1 MQQHQVTEQ
10 MFEPVRAEVV
20 KSRHGADDGPSGGQG
35 KGQEVTMQNMQ
46 VYNDFKQFP
55 HSKWE
60 PYNDPERCP
69 PGSYCD
75 VRGLDISEQL
85 DRLHKGG
92 AKKPMQFDLQNTWL
106 KGEQY
111 AHILQNQ
118 DRYCQTFG
126 VQKYDQKMHPE
137 SIYIDPQDGL
147 LYFVEGATIGSDFG
161 FPRLGIRKRFKWKK
175 MNFTTDLPKKD
186 PLVSYI
192 VASAVKCEKFFP
204 GSNNDGPVYRMHAVI
219 LKKRCAALQL
229 PPIDTKTSKNDSQ

>member
-1 MQQHQVTEQ
+1 
-10 MFEPVRAEVV
+10 
-20 KSRHGADDGPSGGQG
+20 
-35 KGQEVTMQNMQ
+35 
-46 VYNDFKQFP
+46 
-55 HSKWE
+55 
-60 PYNDPERCP
+60 
-69 PGSYCD
+69 
-75 VRGLDISEQL
+75 
-85 DRLHKGG
+85 
-92 AKKPMQFDLQNTWL
+92 
-106 KGEQY
+106 
-111 AHILQNQ
+111 
-118 DRYCQTFG
+118 
-126 VQKYDQKMHPE
+126 MHPE

-229 PPIDTKTSKNDSQ
+229 PPLDTKTSKNDSQQSQENDNAQVSFLSNLNLKFEFWFNRMQIRNSNLVLCMAEF

>member
-1 MQQHQVTEQ
+1 
-10 MFEPVRAEVV
+10 
-20 KSRHGADDGPSGGQG
+20 
-35 KGQEVTMQNMQ
+35 
-46 VYNDFKQFP
+46 
-55 HSKWE
+55 
-60 PYNDPERCP
+60 
-69 PGSYCD
+69 
-75 VRGLDISEQL
+75 
-85 DRLHKGG
+85 
-92 AKKPMQFDLQNTWL
+92 
-106 KGEQY
+106 
-111 AHILQNQ
+111 
-118 DRYCQTFG
+118 
-126 VQKYDQKMHPE
+126 MHPE

-229 PPIDTKTSKNDSQ
+229 PPLDAKTSKNDSQQSQENDNAQVSFLSSNLNLKFEFWFNRMQIRNSNLVLCMAEFWRNLARWRRPLAEIQVQQELQESRTLQARLDRPRRRTIFYATSAEWWPKNKMTTAVTTEQQ